1 MATVTTA
8 QAGPWEDSATWGGLV
23 PSEDDDAII
32 FHDVTV
38 STSHTVA
45 GITFD
50 GGGITV
56 APSANLPDA
65 GIILAVGSVS
75 FVPSE
80 GHLVRMDGGRIA
92 TAPCIVGTYSLVED
106 HAKII
111 IDDGGPV
118 GLSAQM
124 MDMTPEGWAP
134 AYARRVS
141 NNVRYQSI
149 TIHIRAD
156 CLGLVGKLM
165 RMADRPEQ
173 VIAITNSA
181 VIKGHIENLAPVTDA
196 GREYLTYRVTIAEG
210 RRWPRWGAS
219 SRSSGATSTRSPTAS
234 RPSGSASTP
243 RPSPS

>member
-1 MATVTTA
+1 MATVTTV
-8 QAGPWEDSATWGGLV
+8 QAGPWEDTATWGGTV
-23 PSEDDDAII
+23 PGDGDAVTIA
-32 FHDVTV
+32 HDVTV
-38 STSHTVA
+38 SQTHTVA
-45 GITFD
+45 TITFD

-56 APSANLPDA
+56 APSASLPDA
-65 GIILAVGSVS
+65 GIILTAGAVS

-106 HAKII
+106 HARII

-124 MDMTPEGWAP
+124 MDMTPEGYAP

-141 NNVRYQSI
+141 NNVRYQTI

-156 CLGLVGKLM
+156 CLGIVGKLM
-165 RMADRPEQ
+165 RMADGPDE

-210 RRWPRWGAS
+210 RRWARWGAS
-219 SRSSGATSTRSPTAS
+219 SRSSAGTSTRSAVEFS
-234 RPSGSASTP
+234 R
-243 RPSPS
+243 